1 MLAGGAGTLPVE
13 PRQYSPLRLTAP
25 SNPSSANAHQALP
38 LGRAAA
44 LAAALS
50 AARSP
55 VLALAAALPI
65 VFLHIDYQPAFVVD
79 VGPSVTV
86 TLADLAIL
94 AVATVAAVVAVR
106 TRLRPL
112 RAGLPIWVA
121 AAAFLLFGVVRS
133 STGTHLVSSLK
144 FSEYAVLAL
153 AVPLLVRGRAEL
165 RLLLWVMTG
174 WAAIASTVG
183 LAQFFGAGMAG
194 GWGAGT
200 RQPSFLGQ
208 LDFAALSGLAISIG
222 LAGLALGTAAVG
234 GRRLVALA
242 TTAGVLGLVLSAS
255 VAGLAGFAAATAAIA
270 VVALT
275 HRRLLA
281 RPRAVAL
288 GAVAVALVVAGTLA
302 LRGGDLVQFTRFL
315 GLSEPTAST
324 SKDVQTYGQRTVLV
338 WIGWQLFLDHKAVG
352 AGWNASGDPASFE
365 PYVPAAKQRFPDA
378 APLSFPSREHPWG
391 VQNAY
396 VQALADLGAIG
407 LGLLAALLGAGLWVA
422 ARAALRGTAVLGGS
436 LTLGWLLVTM
446 GVWAALG
453 LVAGVPTDAALWLA
467 LGLAAAAQRLER
479 AEGDA

>member
-1 MLAGGAGTLPVE
+1 MPAGGAGTLPVE

-38 LGRAAA
+38 LGRVAVLSPA
-44 LAAALS
+44 L
-50 AARSP
+50 
-55 VLALAAALPI
+55 VLAAALPI
-65 VFLHIDYQPAFVVD
+65 VFLHIEYQPAFTVD

-94 AVATVAAVVAVR
+94 AVAAVAAVAAVR
-106 TRLRPL
+106 TRLQPL
-112 RAGLPIWVA
+112 RAGLPIWIA
-121 AAAFLLFGVVRS
+121 AAAFLVFGVARS
-133 STGTHLVSSLK
+133 RTGTHLVSSLK
-144 FSEYAVLAL
+144 FAEYAALAL
-153 AVPLLVRGRAEL
+153 AVPLLLRGRAEL
-165 RLLLWVMTG
+165 RLLLWAVTG

-194 GWGAGT
+194 GWGAGS

-208 LDFAALSGLAISIG
+208 LDFAALSGMAVSIG

-242 TTAGVLGLVLSAS
+242 TTAGALGLVLSAS

-270 VVALT
+270 VVALR

-288 GAVAVALVVAGTLA
+288 GTVAVALVVAGTLA

-315 GLSEPTAST
+315 GLSDKVAST
-324 SKDVQTYGQRTVLV
+324 SQDVQTYGQRTVLV
-338 WIGWQLFLDHKAVG
+338 WIGWQIFLDHKTLGVG
-352 AGWNASGDPASFE
+352 WHGSSDPRSFE
-365 PYVPAAKQRFPDA
+365 PYVPAAQRHFPDV

-396 VQALADLGAIG
+396 VQVLADLGVVG
-407 LGLLAALLGAGLWVA
+407 FGLLLALLGAGIWAA
-422 ARAALRGTAVLGGS
+422 ARAALRGTAVLIGA
-436 LTLGWLLVTM
+436 LALGWLLVAM

-453 LVAGVPTDAALWLA
+453 LVAGVPADAALWLA
-467 LGLAAAAQRLER
+467 LGLAAATARLEG
-479 AEGDA
+479 ADDH